1 MRSHLNY
8 RKEYYKNRNEAMRLT
23 ISSYICTDKNISTS
37 SKVSTKVLW
46 SKKQHQYKRANQG
59 KQECAAWGTYLEM
72 HYAVE

>member
-23 ISSYICTDKNISTS
+23 KKNISTS

-46 SKKQHQYKRANQG
+46 SKKQHQG
-59 KQECAAWGTYLEM
+59 KQECDAWGHLSIFHVKCIILVY
-72 HYAVE
+72 